1 MNICIVTDTYLPRV
15 NGVVQSIR
23 SFAREIRS
31 QGHRVFIMAPKF
43 PDYKDEETD
52 IWRFPS
58 HFIFFDPED
67 RIGNPFL
74 AESRE
79 LAKRLTEMKVDII
92 HTQTPFTLGM
102 TALWW
107 SRKFKVPI
115 VHTYHTLFE
124 AYVHHYIR
132 FIPEFAGRWL
142 AGEVSRWYCNR
153 HDLTI
158 VPSSSIYDTLK
169 GYGIRKPLK
178 VLATGIDLSPFAGTL
193 EGPRMRKE
201 MGFADDE
208 PMLLTMGR
216 VAHEKNLPFL
226 FDVMEKL
233 RARQPKA
240 RLVICGQGPAL
251 EDIKAECS
259 KRKLD
264 DKVVFKGYLNRKD
277 WADLYAAAD
286 LHLLASVTET
296 QGLVL
301 TEAMAAGTPCVAVAA
316 MGVKDVMA
324 GGGGLAVNLDVE
336 EFTAAVVKML
346 TDKKLYAEKV
356 AEAKVQAKEWSIQ
369 NKARMMLETYSQVI
383 ADFQKGKKK

>member
-1 MNICIVTDTYLPRV
+1 MNICLVTDTYLPRV

-23 SFAREIRS
+23 TFAREFRN

-43 PDYKDEETD
+43 PEYQDEEQD

-58 HFIFFDPED
+58 HYIFFDPED

-79 LAKRLTEMKVDII
+79 LLRRLSEMKIDII

-102 TALWW
+102 TALYWA
-107 SRKFKVPI
+107 RTFKVPV

-132 FIPEFAGRWL
+132 FVPEFVGRGL
-142 AGEVSRWYCNR
+142 AASVSKWYCNH

-158 VPSSSIYDTLK
+158 VPSSSIYETLK
-169 GYGIRKPLK
+169 GYGISKPIV
-178 VLATGIDLSPFAGTL
+178 VLPTGIDLTPFKGPL

-226 FDVMEKL
+226 FDVMEQL

-251 EDIKAECS
+251 EDTKAECTR
-259 KRKLD
+259 RKLD

-324 GGGGLAVNLDVE
+324 GGGGLAVNLDVK
-336 EFTAAVVKML
+336 EFTDAVNTL
-346 TDKKLYAEKV
+346 LIDKKLYAAKIE
-356 AEAKVQAKEWSIQ
+356 EAKRQAQDWSIQ
-369 NKARMMLETYSQVI
+369 HKAAQMIGEY
-383 ADFQKGKKK
+383 QKLIDNWPKKK